1 MNTVRQENVRAFIE
15 QNNVVTTRELQELC
29 PEVSFMTIHR
39 DLDALERQGAVV
51 KIRGGAKAVRH
62 AGDIDFDER
71 MPENNSGKSAVMQQ
85 IEKMDL
91 YQRALNP
98 KRRKLSA
105 KAPVCLC
112 KVCTLDAG
120 CCPRCEA
127 DGSTQEVS

>member
-1 MNTVRQENVRAFIE
+1 MMSPEIE
-15 QNNVVTTRELQELC
+15 RELIRRLRNGAIRLDHEGDVWHDDEKFKVKFMFEEGYGISEIAM
-29 PEVSFMTIHR
+29 EVQRTEH
-39 DLDALERQGAVV
+39 
-51 KIRGGAKAVRH
+51 
-62 AGDIDFDER
+62 
-71 MPENNSGKSAVMQQ
+71 AVMQQ

-105 KAPVCLC
+105 KIPVCLC
-112 KVCTLDAG
+112 KVCTLDSG